1 MQDCSALILD
11 VSKCLAD
18 LCLDLVAEFEI
29 VGQESLD
36 CFTTL
41 GELAVSI
48 AEP

>member
-18 LCLDLVAEFEI
+18 LCLDLVAELKVVCEKLLHGFA
-29 VGQESLD
+29 SL
-36 CFTTL
+36 C
-41 GELAVSI
+41 ELAVPI